1 MIRKILFSA
10 CLLLSAV
17 AAAADNLRQ
26 ISSREGISNNAILSL
41 AQDRHGYVWV
51 GTCDGLNMWDGE
63 RMHLYPNDWSGN
75 EPLSGNLIEEIAVTT
90 DSLFWLRTNYGLDLF
105 DPDTKRVERHPDFQ
119 GLYRIVTRRSDE
131 IVVFSPEELCNA
143 YDPVQHRFVRVGMP
157 AGIRYEELLALQF
170 DTEDNLWL
178 LSRRGIFRIPTHF
191 ATGDSALRFGL
202 PERIPTPG
210 LPEYAFTDCG
220 RIYYIDQAGTLYE
233 FLPDGCQS
241 VYLKEMHDEIAGMGS
256 VSSIIRDGRDYI
268 VSFQTNGV
276 IRLRTTPE
284 QREKFIS
291 EHINIDCGVF
301 SLLRDSRQ
309 EIVWIGTDGQ
319 GLFQR
324 TRNAHSFRSVPF
336 SALPYNLSKPVRAIH
351 CDREGTLWIGT
362 KGEGI
367 LRIEE
372 FHARKRFSSGHTSQI
387 TTRNSQLID
396 NSVYVFAG
404 SRRDLLWIGTE
415 GSGLNYYSYRDRSL
429 HTLRTPDELKYVH
442 ALYESSPDTL
452 WVATVGCGV
461 FRLVLG
467 GEGPCPTIRDC
478 TKLHF
483 NDVLEIKNFFFA
495 LCPEDERTIWFG
507 NRGEGAVRY
516 DVERDTSRIYR
527 FDQDGEAIAN
537 DVFAIH
543 CSSPDTLWFGT
554 SRGLIRLAGDSV
566 TFVEGMEGS
575 VHSILES
582 RRGDLWVSTNR
593 GLKQYTPRTGDVVTY
608 GYSYGL
614 STIEYSDGAA
624 FADPRSGML
633 YFGGIDGLVTVEETG
648 FEEEPYAPPVLFRD
662 VRLGDEL
669 RSVDALLSD
678 DGELTLRPGQR
689 LRGISFIALDYING
703 SNYTYSSRLEN
714 YNDQWSVTGNDLTF
728 ADLKAGHYRLEV
740 RYRNNITGAVSP
752 VYTLPI
758 HLRPAWYATVTAR
771 VLYVLLGAAL
781 AAGLVLH
788 YLRKYRRRRDE
799 EQQRLKTRRREEIYE
814 SKLRFFSNITQELSM
829 PLTMISGPC
838 QQIIAYDRSDAYIL
852 RYARM
857 IRQNVSRLHN
867 LIYMLHEFRGTH
879 SQNDEQE
886 HIELVQVTEMAR
898 NILKGYEEYARQNSL
913 HDRAEIEENL
923 VWPTGR
929 EALST
934 ILDTLLASAF
944 KHTPYNGTVHLTVR
958 SEGGMLLIATTNDS
972 AGVNLEKIEMIFDR
986 HRALDYFERKSAR
999 GFSFQG
1005 DMRLAICH
1013 SLVVRLH
1020 GEITVESTPNAQ
1032 TTFTVRLPQL
1042 QVTGESAPAE
1052 QQHIVAGNTDYG
1064 LPLQPAPRQ
1073 EFPFDK
1079 KRPTMFVV
1087 NDNPEI
1093 MNFVAELFAAEYNI
1107 RMPAGMAEA
1116 VDLLRQMHPDII
1128 VCEALTEKTES
1139 LELIRYV
1146 KEGRLTA
1153 HIPVI
1158 LLSTSRQ
1165 IDERIKGVESGA
1177 DICLTLPFDV
1187 EYLKAVAG
1195 QLLKR
1200 NRSLKDYY
1208 KSTISAFEITDGR
1221 MMHQDDKE
1229 FIDRMLKIINDNIS
1243 NTDIS
1248 TKFIAAELGMSVRN
1262 LYRRLDGILN
1272 QTPSQIIKEYRLT
1285 KAEQLLTTTKLSI
1298 DEIIY
1303 KAGFVNRGTF
1313 FKCFAA
1319 KYGCTPKVY
1328 RKERLSQVDGA
1339 VGAASDGESDPVTD
1353 TAGTSAPGPD
1363 ASPAE

>member
-10 CLLLSAV
+10 CLLLSA
-17 AAAADNLRQ
+17 ATAAADNLRQ

-105 DPDTKRVERHPDFQ
+105 DPDTKQVERHPDFQ
-119 GLYRIVTRRSDE
+119 GMYRIVTRRSDE
-131 IVVFSPEELCNA
+131 IVVFSPEDQCNA

-157 AGIRYEELLALQF
+157 AGIRYEELLALHF

-178 LSRRGIFRIPTHF
+178 LSRQGIFRIPTHF
-191 ATGDSALRFGL
+191 ATGDSALRFGR

-220 RIYYIDQAGTLYE
+220 RIYYIDDGGTLYE

-241 VYLKEMHDEIAGMGS
+241 VYLKEMHDEIAEMGS
-256 VSSIIRDGRDYI
+256 VSSIIRDGNDYI
-268 VSFQTNGV
+268 VSFQINGV

-319 GLFQR
+319 GLYQR

-336 SALPYNLSKPVRAIH
+336 SMLPCNLSKPVRAIH
-351 CDREGTLWIGT
+351 CDHEGTLWIGT

-372 FHARKRFSSGHTSQI
+372 FHARKRFGSGHTSQI
-387 TTRNSQLID
+387 TTRSSQLID

-429 HTLRTPDELKYVH
+429 HTLRTPNELKYVH

-467 GEGPCPTIRDC
+467 GEGPYPTIRDC

-527 FDQDGEAIAN
+527 FDQGGEAIAN

-614 STIEYSDGAA
+614 NTIEYSDGAA

-972 AGVNLEKIEMIFDR
+972 AGVNLEEIEMIFDR
-986 HRALDYFERKSAR
+986 HRALDYFERPRLLVPGRHAA
-999 GFSFQG
+999 G
-1005 DMRLAICH
+1005 D
-1013 SLVVRLH
+1013 
-1020 GEITVESTPNAQ
+1020 
-1032 TTFTVRLPQL
+1032 LPQPGRPAARRDHRRKHAQRPDDL
-1042 QVTGESAPAE
+1042 HRKAPAASGDGRE
-1052 QQHIVAGNTDYG
+1052 RSRRAAAHCRRQHRLRTAAAARPAAGV
-1064 LPLQPAPRQ
+1064 PLRQ
-1073 EFPFDK
+1073 E
-1079 KRPTMFVV
+1079 
-1087 NDNPEI
+1087 
-1093 MNFVAELFAAEYNI
+1093 AADDV
-1107 RMPAGMAEA
+1107 R
-1116 VDLLRQMHPDII
+1116 RQ
-1128 VCEALTEKTES
+1128 
-1139 LELIRYV
+1139 
-1146 KEGRLTA
+1146 
-1153 HIPVI
+1153 
-1158 LLSTSRQ
+1158 
-1165 IDERIKGVESGA
+1165 
-1177 DICLTLPFDV
+1177 
-1187 EYLKAVAG
+1187 
-1195 QLLKR
+1195 
-1200 NRSLKDYY
+1200 
-1208 KSTISAFEITDGR
+1208 
-1221 MMHQDDKE
+1221 
-1229 FIDRMLKIINDNIS
+1229 
-1243 NTDIS
+1243 
-1248 TKFIAAELGMSVRN
+1248 
-1262 LYRRLDGILN
+1262 
-1272 QTPSQIIKEYRLT
+1272 
-1285 KAEQLLTTTKLSI
+1285 
-1298 DEIIY
+1298 
-1303 KAGFVNRGTF
+1303 
-1313 FKCFAA
+1313 
-1319 KYGCTPKVY
+1319 
-1328 RKERLSQVDGA
+1328 
-1339 VGAASDGESDPVTD
+1339 
-1353 TAGTSAPGPD
+1353 
-1363 ASPAE
+1363 